1 VCNVALP
8 ELPGETLH
16 VTDHGI
22 LEFET
27 RVPAQRSISKHPVL
41 GILGHENY
49 ELRRI
54 RIEKLYDVRRVSVA
68 EEVYCSG
75 SVGVS
80 LSSAES

>member
-27 RVPAQRSISKHPVL
+27 WVPAQRSIPKHPVL
-41 GILGHENY
+41 GNLGHENSGQW
-49 ELRRI
+49 RFRPT
-54 RIEKLYDVRRVSVA
+54 KLYDVRRVSVA
-68 EEVYCSG
+68 KEV
-75 SVGVS
+75 
-80 LSSAES
+80 